1 LQIRAL
7 VKFVSVMLHLVRGV
21 FTVVFVFGGLTAS
34 QKRERIRLWALDLLA
49 QLAIKLV
56 VVGVPPERGP
66 LLLAANHISWLD
78 IVLLLATCNCRFV
91 SKADV
96 RHWPLI
102 GRLAA
107 AADTLFVER
116 TSRRDAMRVVHQM
129 VASLQGGDILAIFPE
144 GTTSDGLTVLPFHAN
159 LFQAAISAQ
168 APAMPVALR
177 FFETS
182 SGLQSLAPS
191 YINNDTLLGSIW
203 RTLSAPALSATVIF
217 GATEQAGGR
226 DRRTWAHDARD
237 AVAALL
243 PEYDLSLTSQCN
255 CLIWNRC

>member
-1 LQIRAL
+1 
-7 VKFVSVMLHLVRGV
+7 MLHLVRGV
-21 FTVVFVFGGLTAS
+21 LTVVFVFRWLTAL
-34 QKRERIRLWALDLLA
+34 QKRERIRRWTLDLLA

-56 VVGVPPERGP
+56 VVGVPPVRGP
-66 LLLAANHISWLD
+66 VLLAANHVSWLD

-129 VASLQGGDILAIFPE
+129 VASLQSGDMLAIFPE
-144 GTTSDGLTVLPFHAN
+144 GTTSQGVTVLPFHAN

-168 APAMPVALR
+168 APVMPVALR
-177 FFETS
+177 FFDRA
-182 SGLQSLAPS
+182 SGEQSLAPC
-191 YINNDTLLGSIW
+191 YINQDSLIGSIW
-203 RTLSAPALSATVIF
+203 RTLSAPALCATLVF
-217 GATEQAGGR
+217 GETDQAQGR
-226 DRRTWAHDARD
+226 DRRAWAVDAQA

-243 PEYDLSLTSQCN
+243 PGKLAPSY
-255 CLIWNRC
+255 